1 MRRRVILAFAVGIC
15 ILGYIVYSLDPQKVA
30 AALMKTRL
38 EYFILA
44 AACYLVNEAISAVAL
59 RMITSAKVSLFEV
72 LTAHMCGMLYSN
84 ATPGR
89 VGYYYT
95 SFSMAK
101 KTGTS
106 RSGNIGILTLFQGM
120 NFLLKVV
127 LCITAVL
134 YFSAYITDHGSQE
147 YLLLAGLFPII
158 GLILI
163 SAVLY
168 TKTLNRLIAKLPKSS
183 KPLEYLD
190 RMQETIKHVHKDQI
204 IKIFVFSLLG
214 WLMVSA
220 QWFFLA
226 MSMDATISYATALM
240 LQPIL
245 TTVMFVPLSP
255 SGLGLAEGGSAL
267 LFKAVGLTLADGVAF
282 MFLVRVNS
290 ILVDSVGL
298 LDLKKNAPQVVDRGG

>member
-1 MRRRVILAFAVGIC
+1 MKRRDILAFAAGVL
-15 ILGYIVYSLDPQKVA
+15 ILGYIIYSLDPEKIA
-30 AALMKTRL
+30 AALLKTKP

-44 AACYLVNEAISAVAL
+44 AVCYFINEVISAVAL
-59 RMITSAKVSLFEV
+59 KMITSAKISLPEV
-72 LTAHMCGMLYSN
+72 LLSHMCGMLYGS

-95 SFSMAK
+95 SFSIAK

-127 LCITAVL
+127 LCMTAVF
-134 YFSAYITDHGSQE
+134 YFSAYITDASSQE
-147 YLLLAGLFPII
+147 YLLLAGLFPIA
-158 GLILI
+158 GLII
-163 SAVLY
+163 IAVALY
-168 TKTLNRLIAKLPKSS
+168 TKILNRLLAKLPKSS
-183 KPLEYLD
+183 KLLEYVD
-190 RMQETIKHVHKDQI
+190 RMQETTKKVRGSQI
-204 IKIFVFSLLG
+204 VKILIVSLLG
-214 WLMVSA
+214 WLMISA
-220 QWFFLA
+220 QWYFLA
-226 MSMDATISYATALM
+226 ISMDAAISYATALM

-282 MFLVRVNS
+282 MLLVRINS
-290 ILVDSVGL
+290 IIVDAIGL
-298 LDLKKNAPQVVDRGG
+298 LDIRKKNAA

>member
-1 MRRRVILAFAVGIC
+1 MRRRDTLAFAAGVL
-15 ILGYIVYSLDPQKVA
+15 ILGYILYSLDPQKVA
-30 AALMKTRL
+30 AALLKTRP

-44 AACYLVNEAISAVAL
+44 AVFYLGNEIISAAAL
-59 RMITSAKVSLFEV
+59 RMITSAKISIFDV
-72 LTAHMCGMLYSN
+72 LISHMCGMLYAN

-95 SFSMAK
+95 SFSIAK

-127 LCITAVL
+127 LCITAVF
-134 YFSAYITDHGSQE
+134 YFSAYITDAGSQE
-147 YLLLAGLFPII
+147 YLLIAGLFPIA
-158 GLILI
+158 GLMII
-163 SAVLY
+163 AVALY
-168 TKTLNRLIAKLPKSS
+168 TKVLNNLLARLPKSN
-183 KPLEYLD
+183 KILEYVG
-190 RMQETIKHVHKDQI
+190 RMQETTKQVRAGQI
-204 IKIFVFSLLG
+204 VKILAISLLG
-214 WLMVSA
+214 WMMTAA

-226 MSMDATISYATALM
+226 MSMDASIDYTTALM

-282 MFLVRVNS
+282 MLLVRINS
-290 ILVDSVGL
+290 VIVDAIGL
-298 LDLKKNAPQVVDRGG
+298 LDIRKKNAPKVIN